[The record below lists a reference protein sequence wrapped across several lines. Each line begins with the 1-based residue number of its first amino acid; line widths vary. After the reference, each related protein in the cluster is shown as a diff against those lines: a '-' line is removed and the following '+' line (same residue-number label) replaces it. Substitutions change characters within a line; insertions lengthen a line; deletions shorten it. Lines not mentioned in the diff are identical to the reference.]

1 MKQTIRLN
9 TFETNS
15 SSLHSLTI
23 LSKEDFD
30 KFKSGEYFLKDS
42 SETAGQLIT
51 KEEAYKELF
60 NEKSREEYEKEY
72 KEWAGLD
79 DSDEIDDEQD
89 FLTYVEG
96 EQYSD
101 ATSYKHLIDESD
113 YQTYEY
119 GYTTK
124 NGDEIVVFGYY
135 GEEY

>member
-15 SSLHSLTI
+15 SSVHSLTI

-30 KFKSGEYFLKDS
+30 KFKSGEYFLKDNC
-42 SETAGQLIT
+42 ETAGQLIT
-51 KEEAYKELF
+51 KEEACKELF

-79 DSDEIDDEQD
+79 DSDEIDEQD
-89 FLTYVEG
+89 FLAYVEG
-96 EQYSD
+96 EQYIE
-101 ATSYKHLIDESD
+101 TVSYKHLIEDCD
-113 YQTYEY
+113 YETYEHS
-119 GYTTK
+119 YTTK